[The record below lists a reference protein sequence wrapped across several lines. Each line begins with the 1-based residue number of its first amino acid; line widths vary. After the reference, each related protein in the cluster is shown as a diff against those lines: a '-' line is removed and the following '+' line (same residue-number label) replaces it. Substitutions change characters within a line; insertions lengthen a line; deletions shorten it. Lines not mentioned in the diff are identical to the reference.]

1 VSAWTSSELESFGY
15 EEPERGR
22 VEDNAQNRKLLRRFG
37 ANWAFEVDV
46 DEEMR
51 PTGLLRVFTP
61 EQVTAR
67 RTDVYER
74 RENLLV
80 DPENPWSDYLSPID
94 FPLESDA
101 PTWVLAKAQEWKAQE
116 RQGLYE
122 SERTPLPV
130 RCEVFRTDETRCWNW
145 AGFPDK
151 VRRCRSHA
159 GWKYADATLAN
170 YARSQL
176 LGMTPDVVDELER
189 LAYQGDTD
197 TVKLKAMTE
206 ILDRAGIRG
215 GTEIDVHHDVEVT
228 VSAEQITGKLDQLK
242 QRTEKRAEL
251 EARARDT
258 VVAETHETVEGEVV
272 SRDAGPVD
280 GGT

>member
-1 VSAWTSSELESFGY
+1 VSAWTSSELESFGF

-51 PTGLLRVFTP
+51 PTGLLRV
-61 EQVTAR
+61 
-67 RTDVYER
+67 
-74 RENLLV
+74 
-80 DPENPWSDYLSPID
+80 

-189 LAYQGDTD
+189 LVYQGDTD